1 MFFTIKRIPYNSNFP
16 KDIFYA
22 YYITPVIQNDPI
34 IQKITKLQKP
44 SQISGFRSKYTQEC
58 LNILYHPDNPNEI
71 IKNDENGYLF
81 QSKNKKEL
89 YKCLSKVI
97 SITDDKFQKMSL
109 ISHKSVEIYND
120 ESYLDRQIN
129 GIKNSL

>member
-71 IKNDENGYLF
+71 IKNDEILIIINYLIENGYKL
-81 QSKNKKEL
+81 QSNISKLLRPFIGKTQEEM
-89 YKCLSKVI
+89 CLI
-97 SITDDKFQKMSL
+97 FTNI
-109 ISHKSVEIYND
+109 
-120 ESYLDRQIN
+120 
-129 GIKNSL
+129 